1 MLNFNYHD
9 LDQQVVDTLDQNEM
23 LRTFLK
29 NALIAKI
36 VTIAIA
42 VLIGYIL
49 IRLSG
54 KLLDK
59 VLNKNNG
66 TRGANPAK
74 VATVTKLLYSIVK
87 FIIVFIV
94 VNIILDSIGI
104 NTSSLIATVGIGG
117 IALAFGSQTIIQD
130 FIMGIF
136 IVIDDRI
143 RVGDWVVAAGRE
155 GEVEQLNLRTT
166 LVRDF
171 NGSLHIIPNSQIK
184 EVQNFNRGTN
194 LAQVSFSLPY
204 EVSLKE
210 AKEIIDIVADKLR
223 ANNDF
228 KGKVI
233 EEFKFFE
240 ISSFE
245 PIIYI
250 VKMTAKTREGYQWAY
265 QRAARSLVKEE
276 MEKRN
281 IRANKVGLENEKV
294 QTK

>member
-1 MLNFNYHD
+1 MFNFDYQD
-9 LDQQVVDTLDQNEM
+9 FDQQVIDTLDQNQM
-23 LRTFLK
+23 LRTFMK
-29 NALIAKI
+29 NALIAKF

-49 IRLSG
+49 IRMSK

-59 VLNKNNG
+59 ILNKNDG

-74 VATVTKLLYSIVK
+74 VATITKLLYSIIK
-87 FIIVFIV
+87 FIIIFIV
-94 VNIILDSIGI
+94 VNIILDSVGI
-104 NTSSLIATVGIGG
+104 NTSSLIATAGIGG
-117 IALAFGSQTIIQD
+117 IAIAFGSQTIIQD

-143 RVGDWVVAAGRE
+143 RVGDWVIAAGRE

-184 EVQNFNRGTN
+184 EVQNFNRGNN
-194 LAQVSFSLPY
+194 LAQVTFSLPY

-210 AKEIIDIVADKLR
+210 VKEIIDTVADKLR
-223 ANNDF
+223 DNPDF

-240 ISSFE
+240 VSSFE
-245 PIIYI
+245 PIIYV
-250 VKMTAKTREGYQWAY
+250 VKMIATTKDGYQWAY

-281 IRANKVGLENEKV
+281 IRANKVGLENEKI
-294 QTK
+294 QTE

>member
-1 MLNFNYHD
+1 MFNFDYQD
-9 LDQQVVDTLDQNEM
+9 LDQQVIDTLDQNEM
-23 LRTFLK
+23 IRSVMK
-29 NALIAKI
+29 NALIAKLI
-36 VTIAIA
+36 TIGLAIL
-42 VLIGYIL
+42 VGYIL
-49 IRLSG
+49 IRMSS

-59 VLNKNNG
+59 ILNKNDG

-74 VATVTKLLYSIVK
+74 FATVTKLLYSIIK
-87 FIIVFIV
+87 FIIIFIV
-94 VNIILDSIGI
+94 VNIILDSVGI
-104 NTSSLIATVGIGG
+104 NTSSLIATAGIGG

-143 RVGDWVVAAGRE
+143 RVGDWVIAAGRE

-184 EVQNFNRGTN
+184 EVQNFNRGNN
-194 LAQVSFSLPY
+194 LAQVTFSLPY

-210 AKEIIDIVADKLR
+210 AKEIIDTVADKLR
-223 ANNDF
+223 DNPDF

-240 ISSFE
+240 VSSFE
-245 PIIYI
+245 PIIYV
-250 VKMTAKTREGYQWAY
+250 VKMIATTKDGYQWAY
-265 QRAARSLVKEE
+265 QRAARTLVKEE
-276 MEKRN
+276 MEKRD
-281 IRANKVGLENEKV
+281 IRVNKVGLENEKI
-294 QTK
+294 QAE

>member
-1 MLNFNYHD
+1 MPNFNYQD
-9 LDQQVVDTLDQNEM
+9 FDQQVIDTLDQNEI
-23 LRTFLK
+23 LRTFMK

-36 VTIAIA
+36 VTIGIAI
-42 VLIGYIL
+42 LIGYIL
-49 IRLSG
+49 LKVSG

-59 VLNKNNG
+59 VLNKNHG

-104 NTSSLIATVGIGG
+104 NTSSLIATAGIGG
-117 IALAFGSQTIIQD
+117 IALAFGSQTVIQD

-143 RVGDWVVAAGRE
+143 RVGDWVIAAGRE

-184 EVQNFNRGTN
+184 EVQNFNRGNN
-194 LAQVSFSLPY
+194 LAQVTFSLPY

-210 AKEIIDIVADKLR
+210 AKEIIDTVREKLR
-223 ANNDF
+223 DNPDF

-250 VKMTAKTREGYQWAY
+250 VKMLATTKDGYQWAY

-281 IRANKVGLENEKV
+281 IRANKVGIENEKI

>member
-104 NTSSLIATVGIGG
+104 NTSSLIATAGIGG

-245 PIIYI
+245 PLIYI
-250 VKMTAKTREGYQWAY
+250 VKMTAKTRGGYQWAY

-281 IRANKVGLENEKV
+281 IRANKVGLENEKI
-294 QTK
+294 QAK

>member
-23 LRTFLK
+23 LRTVMK
-29 NALIAKI
+29 NALIAKLI
-36 VTIAIA
+36 TIGIA

-49 IRLSG
+49 IRMSG
-54 KLLDK
+54 KVLDK
-59 VLNKNNG
+59 IINKDRG
-66 TRGANPAK
+66 AMGANPAK
-74 VATVTKLLYSIVK
+74 VATITKLLYSIIK

-104 NTSSLIATVGIGG
+104 NTSSLIATAGIGG

-184 EVQNFNRGTN
+184 EVQNFSRGTN

-281 IRANKVGLENEKV
+281 IKANKVGLENEKV

>member
-23 LRTFLK
+23 LRTVMK
-29 NALIAKI
+29 NALIAKLI
-36 VTIAIA
+36 TIGIA

-49 IRLSG
+49 IRISG

-59 VLNKNNG
+59 VINNQKG
-66 TRGANPAK
+66 GKVANPAK
-74 VATVTKLLYSIVK
+74 VATVTKLLYSIIK

-104 NTSSLIATVGIGG
+104 NTSSLIATAGIGG

-281 IRANKVGLENEKV
+281 IKANKVGLENEKV